1 MKTKEGVLMKYKG
14 SIIASEI
21 VNEWTREK
29 ELKKMYERRK
39 EIEKKKEKPVS
50 SAKPLNLQRDI

>member
-1 MKTKEGVLMKYKG
+1 MKTKEGVFMKYKG

-21 VNEWTREK
+21 VNEWAREK

-39 EIEKKKEKPVS
+39 EIEKKEGKHEVQNK
-50 SAKPLNLQRDI
+50 